1 MSNNLCSWF
10 FVEAPPVF
18 LFFDVKIDP
27 KFGSEGVI
35 ESEQSFMIPELC
47 VPQLCSFVQMEALS
61 RAPSSI
67 CI

>member
-1 MSNNLCSWF
+1 M
-10 FVEAPPVF
+10 F
-18 LFFDVKIDP
+18 LFFDVVKIDP
-27 KFGSEGVI
+27 KFGSEGII
-35 ESEQSFMIPELC
+35 ESEQSLVIPELS